1 MQSFALGLTYKCEKL
16 RALTTLWV
24 TRQHRPFKIVQDPK
38 FREIIHLLNPLA
50 HTHSGMTQAH
60 DVKRLYKL
68 SCEKTR
74 IFLAVCE
81 DS

>member
-1 MQSFALGLTYKCEKL
+1 MKSFASGSTYKREKF

-24 TRQHRPFKIVQDPK
+24 TRRRRPFQIVQDPE

-50 HTHSGMTQAH
+50 HTHSGMTQAR

-68 SCEKTR
+68 SREKTR
-74 IFLAVCE
+74 IFLAVCQE
-81 DS
+81 S